1 LKGTSDCHDG
11 SKIFRLS
18 VTAETNLHV
27 RTDDAF
33 LLRFLRAR
41 KFNCAKA
48 FHMVRQQHI
57 LTTHINKSV
66 IVTLNS
72 IPQIVSEFGFQVSLT
87 RISRIGFSIKIHCV
101 ASIQVKATVLE
112 KMSVFSIQI

>member
-1 LKGTSDCHDG
+1 MMAQKM
-11 SKIFRLS
+11 FRLS

-48 FHMVRQQHI
+48 FHMVREH
-57 LTTHINKSV
+57 
-66 IVTLNS
+66 
-72 IPQIVSEFGFQVSLT
+72 
-87 RISRIGFSIKIHCV
+87 R
-101 ASIQVKATVLE
+101 
-112 KMSVFSIQI
+112 

>member
-1 LKGTSDCHDG
+1 LQRTSYCHDG
-11 SKIFRLS
+11 SKMFCPS

-48 FHMVRQQHI
+48 FHMVREHRQLGKHV
-57 LTTHINKSV
+57 NKSV
-66 IVTLNS
+66 IITIHS
-72 IPQIVSEFGFQVSLT
+72 IPKFQVSLT
-87 RISRIGFSIKIHCV
+87 RISRIDCSTKIHCV
-101 ASIQVKATVLE
+101 TYTG
-112 KMSVFSIQI
+112 

>member
-1 LKGTSDCHDG
+1 MAQKM
-11 SKIFRLS
+11 FRLS

-48 FHMVRQQHI
+48 FHMVREHRQ
-57 LTTHINKSV
+57 LNKHVNKPV
-66 IVTLNS
+66 IITIIS
-72 IPQIVSEFGFQVSLT
+72 IPKTVSEFGFQVSLT
-87 RISRIGFSIKIHCV
+87 RISRTVCSTQIHCV
-101 ASIQVKATVLE
+101 AQTG
-112 KMSVFSIQI
+112 

>member
-1 LKGTSDCHDG
+1 MIAHKM
-11 SKIFRLS
+11 FRLS

-48 FHMVRQQHI
+48 FHMVREHRQLSKHV
-57 LTTHINKSV
+57 NKYV
-66 IVTLNS
+66 IITFNT
-72 IPQIVSEFGFQVSLT
+72 IPKIVSEFGFQVSLT
-87 RISRIGFSIKIHCV
+87 RISRNYCSKKIQCV
-101 ASIQVKATVLE
+101 GYTG
-112 KMSVFSIQI
+112 

>member
-1 LKGTSDCHDG
+1 MGDRANCKELQTVTMAQ
-11 SKIFRLS
+11 KIFRLS

-48 FHMVRQQHI
+48 FHMVREHRQ
-57 LTTHINKSV
+57 LSKHINKFV
-66 IVTLNS
+66 IIIIKL
-72 IPQIVSEFGFQVSLT
+72 IPKIVSEFGFQVSLT
-87 RISRIGFSIKIHCV
+87 RISRIDCSTKIHCV
-101 ASIQVKATVLE
+101 ACKG
-112 KMSVFSIQI
+112 

>member
-1 LKGTSDCHDG
+1 MAHKM
-11 SKIFRLS
+11 FRLS

-48 FHMVRQQHI
+48 FHMVREHRQLSKHVN
-57 LTTHINKSV
+57 TSV
-66 IVTLNS
+66 IV
-72 IPQIVSEFGFQVSLT
+72 E
-87 RISRIGFSIKIHCV
+87 IKC
-101 ASIQVKATVLE
+101 QLDATE
-112 KMSVFSIQI
+112 VFIADLIACS